1 MKKFI
6 APLLAILLLCG
17 CAKEKEQAP
26 APTESTEPV
35 LVTTAP
41 PTRPPVVVPEVEEVP
56 EADNPL
62 FDPWDCE
69 VLVGQWEMTVKIPS
83 DFMNVP
89 DYTGTASFPVV
100 WTFDEDGRY
109 TVTLEQKSYSDAI
122 LGYENQLVEFMMDG
136 HYSRFVAEKMI
147 SDLSDEEIQY
157 RWEWTDQ
164 GRSKYQAMTHEFLDE
179 FGLRDI
185 YTQLIRGG
193 YYYVEEDVLHLTFG
207 EEEETFQ
214 FKVDEEGL
222 TLSNSSRIGF
232 YDRTLRIRFP
242 TALKP
247 LDQAG

>member
-1 MKKFI
+1 MKKI
-6 APLLAILLLCG
+6 VAPLLAILMLCG
-17 CAKEKEQAP
+17 CAREKGPAP
-26 APTESTEPV
+26 APTEPTGPV
-35 LVTTAP
+35 LVPTVP
-41 PTRPPVVVPEVEEVP
+41 PTRPPVVVPEVEEIP
-56 EADNPL
+56 EQDNPL

-69 VLVGQWEMTVKIPS
+69 VLVGKWLMTVGIPS

-89 DYTGTASFPVV
+89 DFTGTASFPVT
-100 WTFDEDGRY
+100 WAFDEDGRY

-122 LGYENQLVEFMMDG
+122 LGYENQLVDFMMEG
-136 HYSRFVAEKMI
+136 YYSRFVAEKMI

-164 GRSKYQAMTHEFLDE
+164 GRSKYQTMTHDFLDQY
-179 FGLRDI
+179 GLRDV

-193 YYYVEEDVLHLTFG
+193 YYYVEDDILHLTYG
-207 EEEETFQ
+207 ETEETFH

-222 TLSNSSRIGF
+222 ILSDSSRIGF
-232 YDRTLRIRFP
+232 YDRLLRIRFP